1 MRDGKIVKIMAEDF
15 YKDAVKKDNLTYL
28 SHEVMNLKEIPFAK
42 LLAVSDSTSGFLFEL
57 SDNEKYT
64 NHLGT
69 VAAAAQFSLAEF
81 ASGQW
86 LIHAFPEYATQVIP
100 VLRKSEVKFRK
111 PAIGRVRAR
120 AIVNEDTRDLFIT
133 ELTQRKRALVTI
145 VIELVND
152 DLEIVM
158 SGTYEWF
165 IQLKNS

>member
-1 MRDGKIVKIMAEDF
+1 
-15 YKDAVKKDNLTYL
+15 
-28 SHEVMNLKEIPFAK
+28 MNLKEIPFAK
-42 LLAVSDSTSGFLFEL
+42 LLAISESTSEFLFEL
-57 SDNEKYT
+57 SDDEKYT

-81 ASGQW
+81 ASGQF
-86 LIHAFPEYATQVIP
+86 LIHAFPEYASQVIP

-120 AIVNEDTRDLFIT
+120 AFVNEETRIQFLTD
-133 ELTQRKRALVTI
+133 LTQRKRALVAI
-145 VIELVND
+145 LIELVND
-152 DLEIVM
+152 DLEVVM

>member
-1 MRDGKIVKIMAEDF
+1 
-15 YKDAVKKDNLTYL
+15 
-28 SHEVMNLKEIPFAK
+28 MNLKEIPFAK
-42 LLAVSDSTSGFLFEL
+42 LLAISDSSSGFLFEL
-57 SDNEKYT
+57 SDDEKYT

-86 LIHAFPEYATQVIP
+86 MLNSFPDIATQVIP

-120 AIVNEDTRDLFIT
+120 AIVNEETRHQFIS
-133 ELTQRKRALVTI
+133 ELMQRNRALLKVL
-145 VIELVND
+145 IELVND

-165 IQLKNS
+165 IQLQTPRNILNY

>member
-1 MRDGKIVKIMAEDF
+1 
-15 YKDAVKKDNLTYL
+15 
-28 SHEVMNLKEIPFAK
+28 MNLKEIPFAK
-42 LLAVSDSTSGFLFEL
+42 LLAISDSSSGFLFEL
-57 SDNEKYT
+57 SHDEKYT

-86 LIHAFPEYATQVIP
+86 MLNSFPDIATQVIP

-120 AIVNEDTRDLFIT
+120 AIVNDESRDQFLT
-133 ELTQRKRALVTI
+133 DLTQRKRALVAI
-145 VIELVND
+145 LIELVND

-165 IQLKNS
+165 IQLKNP

>member
-1 MRDGKIVKIMAEDF
+1 
-15 YKDAVKKDNLTYL
+15 
-28 SHEVMNLKEIPFAK
+28 MNLKDIPFAK
-42 LLAVSDSTSGFLFEL
+42 LLDISESNSEFLFEL
-57 SDNEKYT
+57 SDDEKYT

-86 LIHAFPEYATQVIP
+86 MLNSFPDIATQVIP

-120 AIVNEDTRDLFIT
+120 AIVNDDTRHQFIS
-133 ELTQRKRALVTI
+133 ELMQRKRALLTI
-145 VIELVND
+145 LIELVND
-152 DLEIVM
+152 DSEVVM

-165 IQLKNS
+165 IQLQIPRIVLNN

>member
-1 MRDGKIVKIMAEDF
+1 
-15 YKDAVKKDNLTYL
+15 
-28 SHEVMNLKEIPFAK
+28 MNLKEIPFAK

-57 SDNEKYT
+57 SDDEKYT

-111 PAIGRVRAR
+111 PAMGRVRAR
-120 AIVNEDTRDLFIT
+120 AIVNDESRDQFLT
-133 ELTQRKRALVTI
+133 DLTQRKRALVTI

-165 IQLKNS
+165 IQLQTPRNISNY

>member
-1 MRDGKIVKIMAEDF
+1 
-15 YKDAVKKDNLTYL
+15 
-28 SHEVMNLKEIPFAK
+28 MNLKDIPFAK
-42 LLAVSDSTSGFLFEL
+42 LLDISESNSEFLFEL
-57 SDNEKYT
+57 SDDEKYT

-86 LIHAFPEYATQVIP
+86 MLNSFPDIAPQVIP

-120 AIVNEDTRDLFIT
+120 AIVNDDTRQLFIS
-133 ELTQRKRALVTI
+133 ELLLRKRALLKVL
-145 VIELVND
+145 IELVND
-152 DLEIVM
+152 DLEVVM

-165 IQLKNS
+165 IQLQIPRIVLNN